1 MADKQS
7 SVPVLLPLIILFNIS
22 LSSCHLVKENRDHC
36 PCRLEI
42 RLTGT
47 RGDQSNIVVNTD
59 MKSWEYYATGDTVIS
74 VFVPRGKV
82 SVIAWSGASEPVD
95 GAFMGTAGS
104 GFPPLYLCHCSL
116 NADGEEVI
124 AHANLRKQFCTLNIG
139 IDGPP
144 GWGRPFGTTVR
155 GSAYGMDIYGLPLE
169 GPFNCNLGDS
179 TDTWSLRL
187 PRQSPESP
195 LLLDIVM
202 ADSVIRTFSLGSY
215 LLESGFDWSSPDLP
229 DLDLRLNLS
238 VTTLTLHSPSWQ
250 SEVAMSVQI

>member
-7 SVPVLLPLIILFNIS
+7 RVPVLLPLLILIYIS
-22 LSSCHLVKENRDHC
+22 ISSCHLVKENRDNC

-47 RGDQSNIVVNTD
+47 RGDRSNILVKTD
-59 MKSWEYYATGDTVIS
+59 LESWEFYASGDTVIS

-82 SVIAWSGASEPVD
+82 SVIAWSGAPKPVE
-95 GAFMGTAGS
+95 GAFTGAAGS

-116 NADGEEVI
+116 NAEGEEVV
-124 AHANLRKQFCTLNIG
+124 ALAKLRKQFCTLNIG

-144 GWGRPFGTTVR
+144 GWGRPFGTAVR
-155 GSAYGMDIYGLPLE
+155 GSAWGMDIYGLPQE
-169 GPFNCNLGDS
+169 GPFNCALGDS
-179 TDTWSLRL
+179 TDTWTLRI
-187 PRQSPESP
+187 PRQNPDAP

-202 ADSVIRTFSLGSY
+202 ADSIVRTFSLGSY
-215 LLESGFDWSSPDLP
+215 LQESGFDWSSPDLP

-238 VTTLTLHSPSWQ
+238 VTTLSLHSPSWLP
-250 SEVAMSVQI
+250 EETMTIQI